1 MVYGFCNRHITCC
14 IFHTTKMSKDYYK
27 ILGVEKSAS
36 ADEVKKAFLKLAH
49 EYHPDKTGGDDAK
62 FKEINEAYQV
72 LGNKEKRAQYDQF
85 GSAGPNMGGFG
96 AGRGFG
102 GFQGGGMN
110 INMDDLGEMFG
121 GFGDIFG
128 FGSSRSSRGKSRRG
142 ADIEAELTVD
152 FEEAAF
158 GAEKE
163 VSLRK
168 KIICDRCH
176 GSGAEP
182 GAKME
187 NCSACGGRGRIRYV
201 QQTILGDIQTEN
213 TCRACNGEGKI
224 PSQKCAKCHG
234 SGAINDSVKFKVK
247 IPAGVDDGGRIR
259 LAGYGEAGD
268 KGAAAGD
275 LYLNIRVRHSSK
287 FVREDY
293 DILTKKEITF
303 TQAALGDKVEIETI
317 HGKVELKIPE
327 GTQSGTVFKL
337 KNKGIPHISSKI
349 MGDHLVEIIIKTP
362 KNLTGKQK
370 KTLKELNI

>member
-1 MVYGFCNRHITCC
+1 
-14 IFHTTKMSKDYYK
+14 MSKDFYK

-36 ADEVKKAFLKLAH
+36 QDDIKKAFLKLAH
-49 EYHPDKTGGDDAK
+49 EHHPDKNQGKDDK

-85 GSAGPNMGGFG
+85 GSAGPGAGGFG
-96 AGRGFG
+96 GGQGGFG
-102 GFQGGGMN
+102 GFNQGGMN

-128 FGSSRSSRGKSRRG
+128 FGGGSRSRGPRRG
-142 ADIEAELTVD
+142 ADIEAGLTIS

-158 GAEKE
+158 GVERE

-168 KIICDRCH
+168 KIVCDSCK

-182 GAKME
+182 GAKIE
-187 NCSACGGRGRIRYV
+187 NCSTCGGRGKVRHV
-201 QQTILGDIQTEN
+201 QQTILGAIQTET
-213 TCRACNGEGKI
+213 TCRACSGEGKI
-224 PSQKCAKCHG
+224 PSQKCSKCHG
-234 SGAINDSVKFKVK
+234 AGTVNDSVKFKVK
-247 IPAGVDDGGRIR
+247 IPAGVDNGGRIR
-259 LAGYGEAGD
+259 LSGYGEAGD
-268 KGAAAGD
+268 KGAGMGD
-275 LYLNIRVRHSSK
+275 LYLNIRVRPSAR

-293 DILTKKEITF
+293 DILTKEEITF
-303 TQAALGDKVEIETI
+303 GQAALGDKIEIETI

-337 KNKGIPHISSKI
+337 RNKGISHIGSKT
-349 MGDHLVEIIIKTP
+349 MGDHLVEVIVKTP

-370 KTLKELNI
+370 KGLKELGI